1 MKQQKTSSEINYF
14 FVGEGQGTK
23 DVSDQ
28 IDNEDMLDGAYDGKE
43 KTEEEEKNVPEED
56 QGIEM
61 SEDFDSHMQARELWG
76 FFLQISLI
84 NIKTVYIYLFIA
96 HRSPC

>member
-76 FFLQISLI
+76 FFFF
-84 NIKTVYIYLFIA
+84 KVV
-96 HRSPC
+96 